1 MPQFSLRLPEDL
13 RKKAAVLAQEQGVS
27 LNQFFL
33 YAITTV
39 VAGLE
44 ARSFFEQRRGSIPKD
59 KATAAALQVL
69 NKIPARKPLQDDEHC
84 AADGTAQP
92 ADAVGDDDR

>member
-13 RKKAAVLAQEQGVS
+13 RKKAAELAQEQGVS

-44 ARSFFEQRRGSIPKD
+44 ARSFFEQRRGSRTKEES
-59 KATAAALQVL
+59 TAAAVRVL
-69 NKIPARKPLQDDEHC
+69 NKVRARKPLQNDE
-84 AADGTAQP
+84 Q
-92 ADAVGDDDR
+92 